1 MPACIN
7 AADQGLKLSCLFSL
21 LLLLGCSDRNGNFGF
36 ELNGMESRISGQQL
50 KVELQQKISLS
61 PDARTALENGV
72 PLHIEVRAELDAA
85 AETIT
90 AFRRFEIRYMP
101 LIDHYQLSSDQPAWV
116 RTFPRLRHALAEL
129 AEVELDLPLENVA
142 AGEHQ
147 ISARSWLEKR
157 RLPAPMRLPA
167 WFSPNWQHDSG
178 WQSWPVSI
186 PAPAAGNGEFA
197 PS

>member
-1 MPACIN
+1 MPTCTN
-7 AADQGLKLSCLFSL
+7 AADQVLKLSCLFSL
-21 LLLLGCSDRNGNFGF
+21 LLLLGCSDRNGDFGF
-36 ELNGMESRISGQQL
+36 ELTGLKSRISGQQL
-50 KVELQQKISLS
+50 KVELKQNISLS
-61 PDARTALENGV
+61 PDARAALENGV
-72 PLHIEVRAELDAA
+72 PLHIEIRAELDAA

-101 LIDHYQLSSDQPAWV
+101 LSDHYQLSSAQPAWV

-129 AEVELDLPLENVA
+129 SEVELDLPLENVA
-142 AGEHQ
+142 AGEYQ
-147 ISARSWLEKR
+147 LSARSWLEKR

-186 PAPAAGNGEFA
+186 SATAASSGELA
-197 PS
+197 SS